1 MKVLTYNWENGT
13 LDFMVLDDEGKEVLN
28 KIKKGD
34 EENGKDNKTEV
45 IKKHF

>member
-13 LDFMVLDDEGKEVLN
+13 LDFMFLDDEGKEVLN

-34 EENGKDNKTEV
+34 EENGKDNKTEAV
-45 IKKHF
+45 KKHF